1 MSIRLKIIAA
11 CLGFLALTAGLGALA
26 NYQINAMA
34 KLTVSIYDNAFRGMN
49 FANQAYTDFI
59 HFDQKFD
66 GSTQPL
72 SSDEARAAITG
83 IVTRLDIAAAQ
94 AASPRT
100 RELTEQAKAQIAA
113 LTDVSSADASGA
125 LAAANQTMTKLI
137 PHYAADGLTLRDLGA
152 QTGKDASQEMIG
164 AIGAAVLLALAI
176 GLVLQFSVVPPIRR
190 ALQVASAITENKLD
204 NRIIARGRS
213 ETAQLLRALD
223 KMQSAISAN
232 IQEMEDKH
240 AQEQAA
246 AARADQRARRL
257 AEITA
262 EFERSVRDSLMH
274 LGRAAEDLRAASEGM
289 TETADTTNNRATG
302 VAGAAHQTSANVQTV
317 VAATEELSASI
328 REISRQVEQSSRIAA
343 SAVAQA
349 QQTNKTVE
357 GLTTTAAKIGEV
369 VGLIQRIAGQTNLL
383 ALNATIEAARAG
395 EAGKGFAVV
404 ASEVKALAKQTATAT
419 EDISAQITAIQ
430 HVTSEA
436 ASAIRSIGRTI
447 DEMNALTGAV
457 ASAVEQQDAATRDIA
472 ANLTMASSGTEE
484 VSSNIGTVTAAAGEV
499 GAAAAQ
505 VFEAANGLTQQS
517 EHLRTDVG
525 KFLDAVRAA

>member
-1 MSIRLKIIAA
+1 MSIRLKIFAA
-11 CLGFLALTAGLGALA
+11 CIGFLALTAGLGALA
-26 NYQINAMA
+26 SYQINAMS

-49 FANQAYTDFI
+49 FANQAYASFI
-59 HFDQKFD
+59 RLDEMHKA
-66 GSTQPL
+66 SNLPL
-72 SSDEARAAITG
+72 NSSDAQVSIADIDAK
-83 IVTRLDIAAAQ
+83 LDIAADQ
-94 AASPRT
+94 TSSSHT
-100 RELTEQAKAQIAA
+100 YDLTEEARTQIAA
-113 LTDVSSADASGA
+113 LNGLSAADTPAA
-125 LAAANQTMTKLI
+125 LAAANKKMTKLVEY
-137 PHYAADGLTLRDLGA
+137 YANDGMNMRDQA
-152 QTGKDASQEMIG
+152 AAKSTKVSHEMIA
-164 AIGAAVLLALAI
+164 AIAAALIFVLIIAF
-176 GLVLQFSVVPPIRR
+176 VLHFSVVPPIRR
-190 ALQVASAITENKLD
+190 ALQVASAITQNRLD
-204 NRIIARGRS
+204 NRIEAKGRS
-213 ETAQLLRALD
+213 ETSQLLRALD
-223 KMQSAISAN
+223 QMQTAIRTN
-232 IQEMEDKH
+232 IRTMEEKH

-246 AARADQRARRL
+246 ATRADQRARRL
-257 AEITA
+257 GEITS
-262 EFERSVRDSLMH
+262 EFESSVRDSLLH
-274 LGRAAEDLRAASEGM
+274 LGHAAEDMRNASEGM
-289 TETADTTNNRATG
+289 SGTAETTNNRANA

-343 SAVAQA
+343 SAVTQA

-419 EDISAQITAIQ
+419 EDIAAQINAIQ

-447 DEMNALTGAV
+447 DEMNALTSAV
-457 ASAVEQQDAATRDIA
+457 ATAVEQQDSATRDIA

-505 VFEAANGLTQQS
+505 VFEAANGLTRQS
-517 EHLRTDVG
+517 EHLRKDVSD
-525 KFLDAVRAA
+525 FLDAVRAA